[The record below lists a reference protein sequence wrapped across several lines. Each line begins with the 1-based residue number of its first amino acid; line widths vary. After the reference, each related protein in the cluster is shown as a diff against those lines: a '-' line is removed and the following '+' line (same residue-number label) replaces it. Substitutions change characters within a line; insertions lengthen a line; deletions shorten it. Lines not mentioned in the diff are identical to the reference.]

1 MPSPQ
6 VATYDLQPEMSAP
19 EVTEKVTAAIRSRK
33 YGLIVLNFAN
43 CDMVGAYRQHS
54 RSRTG
59 GGNSGPVPG

>member
-1 MPSPQ
+1 
-6 VATYDLQPEMSAP
+6 MSAP